1 MIFTWLS
8 LAITLFL
15 LLLFPFVF
23 SELMVVSL
31 AKLHLD
37 PGTAVL
43 IVVAVML
50 GGLINIPIARVPLE
64 DQILVHPLAV
74 FGLSGLWPSIQR
86 VRRETIIA
94 VNVGGCLIPT
104 GLAFYELIHLVVVA
118 PSTLSAVAIA
128 SVIAIVICYL
138 TARPTPGVGI
148 AIPGLVPALV
158 AAGLALI
165 LAPEQAAPVAFIAGV
180 AGPLIGA
187 DILHL
192 RGITRLAPGMVSI
205 GGAGTFDG
213 IVFSAVMAAY
223 LA

>member
-8 LAITLFL
+8 LAVTLFL
-15 LLLFPFVF
+15 LFLFPFVF
-23 SELMVVSL
+23 GELMVVSL

-37 PGTAVL
+37 PGAAVS

-50 GGLINIPIARVPLE
+50 GGLINIPIARIPLE
-64 DQILVHPLAV
+64 DEILVDPLAV
-74 FGLSGLWPSIQR
+74 FGLSGLWPEIRR

-94 VNVGGCLIPT
+94 VNVGGCLIPA
-104 GLAFYELIHLVVVA
+104 GLAFYELIHLVLVA
-118 PSTLSAVAIA
+118 PSTLAAVGIA
-128 SVIAIVICYL
+128 SIIAIVICHL
-138 TARPTPGVGI
+138 TARPTAGVGI
-148 AIPGLVPALV
+148 TMPGLVPALV
-158 AAGLALI
+158 AAGSALV

-213 IVFSAVMAAY
+213 IVLSAVMAAY

>member
-1 MIFTWLS
+1 MVLTWLS
-8 LAITLFL
+8 LAITFVL
-15 LLLFPFVF
+15 LILFPLVF

-37 PGTAVL
+37 PGAAASIIIT
-43 IVVAVML
+43 VML
-50 GGLINIPIARVPLE
+50 GGLVDIPIARIPHKGE
-64 DQILVHPLAV
+64 ILIHPLTV
-74 FGLSGLWPSIQR
+74 FGLSGLWPEIRR

-94 VNVGGCLIPT
+94 VNVGGCLIPA
-104 GLAFYELIHLVVVA
+104 GLACYELIYLATVA
-118 PSTLSAVAIA
+118 PSTLSAAAVASIIA
-128 SVIAIVICYL
+128 VVICYL

-148 AIPGLVPALV
+148 VIPGLVPAF
-158 AAGLALI
+158 AAAISAVI
-165 LAPEQAAPVAFIAGV
+165 LAPEQTAPVAFIAGV

-192 RGITRLAPGMVSI
+192 KDISRLAPGMVSI

-213 IVFSAVMAAY
+213 IVLSAIVAAY

>member
-1 MIFTWLS
+1 
-8 LAITLFL
+8 
-15 LLLFPFVF
+15 
-23 SELMVVSL
+23 MVVSL
-31 AKLHLD
+31 AKLHLG
-37 PGTAVL
+37 PGTAVS

-74 FGLSGLWPSIQR
+74 FGLSGLWPEIRR

-118 PSTLSAVAIA
+118 PSVLSAVAIA
-128 SVIAIVICYL
+128 SIIAIVICYL

-148 AIPGLVPALV
+148 AIPGLIPALV
-158 AAGLALI
+158 AAGCALI
-165 LAPEQAAPVAFIAGV
+165 LAPDQAAPVAFIAGV

-187 DILHL
+187 DLLHL

-213 IVFSAVMAAY
+213 IVLSGVMAAY

>member
-128 SVIAIVICYL
+128 SMIAIVICYL

-187 DILHL
+187 DLLHL

-213 IVFSAVMAAY
+213 IVLSAVMAAY

>member
-15 LLLFPFVF
+15 LFLFPFVF

-74 FGLSGLWPSIQR
+74 FGLSGSWPEIRR

-94 VNVGGCLIPT
+94 VNVGG
-104 GLAFYELIHLVVVA
+104 A
-118 PSTLSAVAIA
+118 
-128 SVIAIVICYL
+128 
-138 TARPTPGVGI
+138 
-148 AIPGLVPALV
+148 
-158 AAGLALI
+158 
-165 LAPEQAAPVAFIAGV
+165 
-180 AGPLIGA
+180 
-187 DILHL
+187 
-192 RGITRLAPGMVSI
+192 
-205 GGAGTFDG
+205 
-213 IVFSAVMAAY
+213 
-223 LA
+223 

>member
-8 LAITLFL
+8 LAVTLFL
-15 LLLFPFVF
+15 LFLFPFVF
-23 SELMVVSL
+23 GELMVVSL

-37 PGTAVL
+37 PGTAVS
-43 IVVAVML
+43 IVVAVIL
-50 GGLINIPIARVPLE
+50 GGLINIPIARIPLE
-64 DQILVHPLAV
+64 DEILVDPLAV
-74 FGLSGLWPSIQR
+74 FGLSGLWPEIRR

-94 VNVGGCLIPT
+94 VNVGGCLIPA
-104 GLAFYELIHLVVVA
+104 GLAFYELIHLVLVA
-118 PSTLSAVAIA
+118 PSTLAAVAIA
-128 SVIAIVICYL
+128 SIIDIAICYL
-138 TARPTPGVGI
+138 TARPTAGVGI
-148 AIPGLVPALV
+148 TMPGLVPALV
-158 AAGLALI
+158 AAGSALI

-187 DILHL
+187 DLLHL

-213 IVFSAVMAAY
+213 IVLSAVMAAY

>member
-15 LLLFPFVF
+15 LFLFPFVF

-37 PGTAVL
+37 PGTAVS

-50 GGLINIPIARVPLE
+50 GGLINIPIAWVPLE

-74 FGLSGLWPSIQR
+74 FGLSGLWPRIRR
-86 VRRETIIA
+86 VRRETTIA

-128 SVIAIVICYL
+128 SMIAIVICYL

-148 AIPGLVPALV
+148 VIPGLVPALV

-165 LAPEQAAPVAFIAGV
+165 LAPEQAAPVAFITGV

-187 DILHL
+187 DLLHL
-192 RGITRLAPGMVSI
+192 RGVTRLAPGMVSI

-213 IVFSAVMAAY
+213 IVLSGVMAAY

>member
-15 LLLFPFVF
+15 LFLFPFVF

-31 AKLHLD
+31 AKLHLG
-37 PGTAVL
+37 PGTAVS

-74 FGLSGLWPSIQR
+74 FGLSGLWPEIPR
-86 VRRETIIA
+86 VRPETIIA

-118 PSTLSAVAIA
+118 PSVLSAVAIA
-128 SVIAIVICYL
+128 SIIAIVICYL
-138 TARPTPGVGI
+138 TARPAPGVGI
-148 AIPGLVPALV
+148 AIPGLIPALV
-158 AAGLALI
+158 AAGCALI
-165 LAPEQAAPVAFIAGV
+165 LAPDQAAPVALWRRDARSSWLRIRRRPSPSLLASRV
-180 AGPLIGA
+180 RSLGPTSCI
-187 DILHL
+187 
-192 RGITRLAPGMVSI
+192 
-205 GGAGTFDG
+205 
-213 IVFSAVMAAY
+213 
-223 LA
+223 